1 MRTRIGDQLR
11 AFAARVARD
20 APTSRYF
27 DGVDLRQMRGETF
40 PRASFIAA
48 SPNLSAAGA
57 KVNADGRSLIGC
69 HRLSFDRQPRLRFRQ
84 PGCLALPRFAA
95 VDRTINRRLAR
106 RRRSRPDSGS
116 IHRKHPNGVRLAWM
130 DDHRKPDGANALR
143 HARADVLPSL
153 RGTVEAVD
161 AAVILLIKT
170 VRQDRMQ
177 PYAMRIMTEFRRRL
191 RQEIRLDSGVQRP
204 PGRAAVARFEHASAR
219 HADVHVIGITRVDQD
234 RMQFRAV
241 GRSVLVVAAPCLS
254 HRVLVEAIDAD
265 PRGAVIF
272 GAKQSLRRGARIP
285 GFGLARVSRCK
296 PESMV
301 DRAPAAFSKGRRTF
315 RLVPRPTAIGRA
327 EDGRPEMSRARRG
340 KQPLSVARIGDAMMN
355 DVAKKVRAR

>member
-153 RGTVEAVD
+153 RGTVEPVN

-177 PYAMRIMTEFRRRL
+177 
-191 RQEIRLDSGVQRP
+191 
-204 PGRAAVARFEHASAR
+204 
-219 HADVHVIGITRVDQD
+219 
-234 RMQFRAV
+234 FRAV
-241 GRSVLVVAAPCLS
+241 GRSVLVIAAPCLS

-272 GAKQSLRRGARIP
+272 GAKQSLWRSACVP

-301 DRAPAAFSKGRRTF
+301 DRAPATFSKGWRTF

-327 EDGRPEMSRARRG
+327 EDGRPEMSRARRR
-340 KQPLSVARIGDAMMN
+340 KQRLSIARIGDAMMN
-355 DVAKKVRAR
+355 DVAKKVRTR